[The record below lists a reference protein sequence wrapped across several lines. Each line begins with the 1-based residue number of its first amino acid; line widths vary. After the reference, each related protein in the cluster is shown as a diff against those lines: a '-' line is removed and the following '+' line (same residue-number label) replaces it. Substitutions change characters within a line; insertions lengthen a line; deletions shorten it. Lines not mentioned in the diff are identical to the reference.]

1 MSIES
6 EIFSNYLIRQDRL
19 LDYGFQ
25 PDGDRLIFKVPLPED
40 HFEITLVYDGTLRG
54 RIMDLAAGEEYTNF
68 RREGATGYSAGI
80 RQRYTDL
87 LLDVRENCCRNQ
99 YFKAEQAR
107 RICRFIRE
115 AYGKSPEFLWP
126 KFPTYAVYRREDGGK
141 WFALMGSLPH
151 RKLDPA
157 SRDSAEVEIINVKVD
172 SERLMEL
179 LAQPGYYPAFHMN
192 KKCWVSILLDG
203 TLADEEIQARIADS
217 LARVTEE
224 RHEDL

>member
-6 EIFSNYLIRQDRL
+6 EIFSNYLIRRDRL

-25 PDGDRLIFKVPLPED
+25 PDGDLLIFKVPLPED
-40 HFEITLVYDGTLRG
+40 HFEITLVYDGMLEG

-68 RREGATGYSAGI
+68 RRVDATGYSAGI
-80 RQRYTDL
+80 RQKYMDL
-87 LLDVRENCCRNQ
+87 LLDVREKCFRNQ

-107 RICRFIRE
+107 RICRFICE
-115 AYGKSPEFLWP
+115 AYGRNPEFLWP

-141 WFALMGSLPH
+141 WFALMGSLMH
-151 RKLDPA
+151 CKLDPA
-157 SRDSAEVEIINVKVD
+157 SRDRADVEIINLKVD
-172 SERLMEL
+172 SERLPEI

-203 TLADEEIQARIADS
+203 TLADEEIQMRIADS
-217 LARVTEE
+217 LARV
-224 RHEDL
+224 